1 MATQLQLRR
10 GTTAE
15 NNAFTGAIGEVTVD
29 TDTNALRVHDGSTT
43 GGFMVDTVVAF
54 QAPTAQNNYTWYR
67 KYADGW
73 VEQGGISQGSGSSTY
88 KEVSLAIEMSSNN
101 YTLILTPLNA
111 NAVALTSVYYAN
123 KTTVSFSFQRAYNGG
138 GSSSTEYSAGEV
150 SWQVSGMA
158 A

>member
-15 NNAFTGAIGEVTVD
+15 NNVFTGAVGEVTVD

-67 KYADGW
+67 KYASGW
-73 VEQGGISQGSGSSTY
+73 VEQGGSIDSAATGAYTVTFPVEMADTHYTILKTLSTT
-88 KEVSLAIEMSSNN
+88 SSNGAQYN
-101 YTLILTPLNA
+101 QI
-111 NAVALTSVYYAN
+111 SFFN
-123 KTTVSFSFQRAYNGG
+123 KTT
-138 GSSSTEYSAGEV
+138 TSAETNTAGV
-150 SWQVSGMA
+150 GFSWQVSGMA

>member
-67 KYADGW
+67 KYASGW
-73 VEQGGISQGSGSSTY
+73 VEQG
-88 KEVSLAIEMSSNN
+88 K
-101 YTLILTPLNA
+101 
-111 NAVALTSVYYAN
+111 ALTFTTTEQTTTLPITMANTNYSVWMSKGSVNGNYAFCWVDTASTVKY
-123 KTTVSFSFQRAYNGG
+123 KT
-138 GSSSTEYSAGEV
+138 SAGSDQPNSIV
-150 SWQVSGMA
+150 VCGMA
-158 A
+158 AQGA

>member
-15 NNAFTGAIGEVTVD
+15 NNVFTGAVGEVTVD

-67 KYADGW
+67 KYASGW
-73 VEQGGISQGSGSSTY
+73 VEQGGTASDRQGSVVLPVTMSDANYMISQTLRLSGS
-88 KEVSLAIEMSSNN
+88 V
-101 YTLILTPLNA
+101 P
-111 NAVALTSVYYAN
+111 
-123 KTTVSFSFQRAYNGG
+123 
-138 GSSSTEYSAGEV
+138 GSAQICPYVKNVSSTGFDFYNNPTGTV
-150 SWQVSGMA
+150 VWQVSGMA